1 MKIIQQMLRVFT
13 LVPRDFYRSL
23 GIMILLFSK
32 LTKQVIYSLL
42 LLKKLPV
49 NSFTEELLVL
59 KIFFRYYLSRE
70 KKHHF

>member
-1 MKIIQQMLRVFT
+1 MFSPLY
-13 LVPRDFYRSL
+13 RDFYRSL

-49 NSFTEELLVL
+49 NSFTEELLVF

-70 KKHHF
+70 KKHHV